1 MAVQKYPRAS
11 LAAWHQSRYLGDQMN
26 ANTGVVHTT
35 EGTTLPSYGGGASAP
50 TFTLVPS
57 LSSKSVA
64 VFQHF
69 DVDRSARALV
79 NKAGGVQTNTL
90 NCVQVELTGTCDPKT
105 RAKWLAEGRS
115 FVFWPEAPEW
125 ALLEFARLVR
135 WLSDEHGVKLQSTVT
150 WKAYPGSYGA
160 NGVRLSGQAWMDYY
174 GWLGHQHVPENDH
187 GDPGNFPMVRVLGMA
202 KAKAWETKPPAEP
215 KPPTVEERLAALEK
229 AVKDHGA
236 RLVALE
242 AKGN

>member
-1 MAVQKYPRAS
+1 MPTQRYPRAS
-11 LAAWHQSRYLGDQMN
+11 VAHWYQGRYPGDPMN

-35 EGTTLPSYGGGASAP
+35 EGTSLPSYGGGASAP

-57 LSSKSVA
+57 IASKTVA

-105 RAKWLAEGRS
+105 HAKWTADNRAHI
-115 FVFWPEAPEW
+115 FWPESPEW

-135 WLSDEHGVKLQSTVT
+135 WLSDEHGVKLASTVT

-160 NGVRLSGQAWMDYY
+160 NGVRLSGSQWLDYY

-187 GDPGNFPMVRVLGMA
+187 GDPGDFPMARVIAMA
-202 KAKAWETKPPAEP
+202 KSKSWEAPPKVPVKTIEQRVAD
-215 KPPTVEERLAALEK
+215 LEK
-229 AVKDHGA
+229 RVKK
-236 RLVALE
+236 LE
-242 AKGN
+242 EAA

>member
-1 MAVQKYPRAS
+1 MADQKYPRAS
-11 LAAWHQSRYLGDQMN
+11 LAAWHQSRYLGDEMN

-35 EGTTLPSYGGGASAP
+35 EGTTLPTYGDGASAP

-57 LSSKSVA
+57 LASKSVA

-90 NCVQVELTGTCDPKT
+90 NCVQVELVGTCDPKT
-105 RAKWLAEGRS
+105 SAKWTAEGRAHI
-115 FVFWPEAPEW
+115 FWPEAPDW

-135 WLSDEHGVKLQSTVT
+135 WLSDEHGVKLASTVT
-150 WKAYPGSYGA
+150 WKAYPGSYGSG
-160 NGVRLSGQAWMDYY
+160 NGVRLSGSQWLNYY

-187 GDPGNFPMVRVLGMA
+187 GDPGDFPMAKVLSMA
-202 KAKAWETKPPAEP
+202 KTKAWETKPPVEP
-215 KPPTVEERLAALEK
+215 KPPTVEERLTALEK
-229 AVKDHGA
+229 RVT
-236 RLVALE
+236 ALE
-242 AKGN
+242 KRS